1 MVSTHGGLRNSSP
14 WTMHSR
20 SSVRP
25 SGHVEV
31 TLQSDDAFFL
41 ASPKAASASL
51 RGESKQSQDERGAR
65 EERTQA
71 WSVSGGRRGTYAQIA
86 RRRAAMAW
94 MPRLSGLLAAAAGGG
109 AKPRGGPR
117 AVTRRLCAK
126 EGLKFNE
133 VRLPP

>member
-65 EERTQA
+65 EERMQA

-94 MPRLSGLLAAAAGGG
+94 MPRKVS
-109 AKPRGGPR
+109 
-117 AVTRRLCAK
+117 
-126 EGLKFNE
+126 
-133 VRLPP
+133 